1 MHSQTNQ
8 PEHIVELFQ
17 TSISFKSSFSQHFF
31 FHSGLQFS
39 TKDADND
46 LDNSIVSDPC
56 AVRHHGAWWYYSCSW
71 TNLNGLYHGGPYS
84 TSGIS
89 DGVKWVTF
97 RGQYYSL
104 KRTEMKLKPKL

>member
-8 PEHIVELFQ
+8 PEHTVELFQ

-31 FHSGLQFS
+31 SHSGLQFS

-56 AVRHHGAWWYYSCSW
+56 AVRLITLAA
-71 TNLNGLYHGGPYS
+71 
-84 TSGIS
+84 
-89 DGVKWVTF
+89 
-97 RGQYYSL
+97 GQILMVCIMEDHTALVVSVM
-104 KRTEMKLKPKL
+104 E

>member
-8 PEHIVELFQ
+8 AEIIVELFQ
-17 TSISFKSSFSQHFF
+17 TSISFQSSFFSTLFF

-46 LDNSIVSDPC
+46 LDNIVWGPC
-56 AVRHHGAWWYYSCSW
+56 AVRHYGAWWYYSCSW
-71 TNLNGLYHGGPYS
+71 ANLNGLYHGGPYS
-84 TSGIS
+84 TSRIS

-97 RGQYYSL
+97 RGQHYSL
-104 KRTEMKLKPKL
+104 KRTEMKLKPKT